1 MCAHPVCASAR
12 IVGIAPCCLVQPRV
26 RCACSSVK
34 CPLDRLCFL
43 SGAAFLRRGA
53 RGRHFGNTDRNR
65 ARALGTVGRSTTN
78 AKENSAHRPGHKAD
92 TTQLTGRV
100 TRRTRHSSQAG
111 SQGGHAAA
119 SERAR
124 SGQADAWAHANRQS
138 GGARPVQVQDKHAH
152 TCTSVIGESYK
163 TGAHGSRHR
172 RTARASSSCLV
183 CAAARPGARG
193 RQPHGTSSA
202 QMWCPDAVCSM
213 CRRRACGDGGECA
226 ICPGSVR
233 CERGGHPALS
243 TLFRRCM
250 ISR

>member
-1 MCAHPVCASAR
+1 VHWA
-12 IVGIAPCCLVQPRV
+12 
-26 RCACSSVK
+26 
-34 CPLDRLCFL
+34 L
-43 SGAAFLRRGA
+43 SGGLPQ
-53 RGRHFGNTDRNR
+53 TLKKT
-65 ARALGTVGRSTTN
+65 ALTP
-78 AKENSAHRPGHKAD
+78 HRPGHKAD
-92 TTQLTGRV
+92 TTQAGSQGGHDTVAGSQGGHDDH
-100 TRRTRHSSQAG
+100 TTQAG

-183 CAAARPGARG
+183 CAAAGPGPRG
-193 RQPHGTSSA
+193 RQPRGTSSA